1 MPQSGRVQTRPRK
14 KAPSNEF
21 IEGTNQMNAILKIA
35 AAALTVGL
43 LATSANA
50 NSLYEGD
57 GIVITPASVSA
68 DEAVD
73 ASATFPNVKRGKI
86 VSYASKKAK
95 GSIIINTKTN
105 ELFYVLGY
113 GKAIMYRVASAK
125 KGFEWKGTHKVSNKA
140 QWPDWRPPVEMR
152 KRKPELPAF
161 MAGGPKNPLG
171 ARAMYLG
178 SSIYRIHGT
187 NEPKS
192 IGRAASSGCIRMLNA
207 DVTELYTLVKI
218 GTEVTVF

>member
-1 MPQSGRVQTRPRK
+1 M
-14 KAPSNEF
+14 
-21 IEGTNQMNAILKIA
+21 
-35 AAALTVGL
+35 
-43 LATSANA
+43 
-50 NSLYEGD
+50 
-57 GIVITPASVSA
+57 
-68 DEAVD
+68 
-73 ASATFPNVKRGKI
+73 KRGKI
-86 VSYASKKAK
+86 VDFATKKAK
-95 GSIIINTKTN
+95 GSIIINSKTN

-113 GKAIMYRVASAK
+113 GKAVKYRVATAK
-125 KGFEWKGTHKVSNKA
+125 KGFEWKGTHKVSRKA

-152 KRKPELPAF
+152 QRKPELPVF

-218 GTEVTVF
+218 GSEVTVL